1 MSVCGAPV
9 INANGTS
16 SLTCSLHG
24 GGIDRLMLAL
34 AIEFSSESA
43 SVVEARGV
51 PPLMPHSV
59 ICRAEMHSVRYKL
72 DRNAGSEITRASH
85 PVDMSLQPR

>member
-1 MSVCGAPV
+1 MTEEAMSVCGAPV

-34 AIEFSSESA
+34 AIEFSSES
-43 SVVEARGV
+43 G
-51 PPLMPHSV
+51 
-59 ICRAEMHSVRYKL
+59 
-72 DRNAGSEITRASH
+72 GSQGR
-85 PVDMSLQPR
+85 